1 MDMELWRHL
10 LIAFSLMLVLEGIIP
25 FLYPQ
30 RWRQMVA
37 RLAEVDNRQ
46 LRNAGF
52 ISMLCGIVLLYI
64 VN

>member
-1 MDMELWRHL
+1 MELWRHL
-10 LIAFSLMLVLEGIIP
+10 LIAFSLMLVLEGIVP

-30 RWRQMVA
+30 RWRQMVV
-37 RLAEVDNRQ
+37 RLAEIDNRQ

-52 ISMLCGIVLLYI
+52 LSMLCGVVLLYI

>member
-1 MDMELWRHL
+1 MELWRHL

-30 RWRQMVA
+30 RWRQMVS

-52 ISMLCGIVLLYI
+52 ISMLCGVVLLYI

>member
-1 MDMELWRHL
+1 MELWRHL

-25 FLYPQ
+25 FLYPH

-37 RLAEVDNRQ
+37 RLAEIDNRQ
-46 LRNAGF
+46 LRTAGF
-52 ISMLCGIVLLYI
+52 LSMLCGVVLLYI

>member
-1 MDMELWRHL
+1 MELWRHL

-52 ISMLCGIVLLYI
+52 LSMLCGVVLLYI

>member
-1 MDMELWRHL
+1 MELWRHV

-37 RLAEVDNRQ
+37 KLADIDNRQ

-52 ISMLCGIVLLYI
+52 ISMLCGVVLLYI